1 MTTKSDARAQAALDA
16 MIKAAEAHKALVA
29 IPVTPEQKR
38 ALVAYAEA
46 RYEAIKLANP
56 GRTDG
61 MSESAW
67 FAAERAFRLWRAGPH
82 NFNAPSAANDER

>member
-1 MTTKSDARAQAALDA
+1 MKRGRAGSPRRDDQGRGGAQGARG
-16 MIKAAEAHKALVA
+16 H
-29 IPVTPEQKR
+29 PVHPEQKR

-46 RYEAIKLANP
+46 RHEAIKLANP

>member
-1 MTTKSDARAQAALDA
+1 
-16 MIKAAEAHKALVA
+16 
-29 IPVTPEQKR
+29 
-38 ALVAYAEA
+38 
-46 RYEAIKLANP
+46 
-56 GRTDG
+56 